1 MCLYVFNRY
10 RLLLLGVAA
19 LIVTAMLGS
28 PAVRAQGGDREVA
41 FADAEVPFQL
51 SDDAASVPDSLGY
64 HILPANTEAGKNAL
78 LNGPVGQ
85 VKTQASASVKPLAG
99 LAQPGFFPA
108 DLSYFGGLWVKS
120 GSSANIYYNCANQ
133 SCWGNPEGFL
143 TDLAASKFIHVVDQ
157 YIGSKA
163 NNRYP
168 LSLASTVHL
177 SGGSSSLTST
187 DIESMVHQAVVQVG
201 AGHIFHLFLPQGVN
215 VCVGTDICYSP
226 DNPSTFVFCAYHA
239 AVTFQDLGGAVV
251 AYTVEP
257 YQDVTGCVLAPNANG
272 YPNGALADSTNSAL
286 SHELFETITDPFPLS
301 GWVAVNSLPEQGNEI
316 GDVCHG
322 PGNDSRQ
329 VIAPSYVLA
338 RGHTY
343 QTQLEY
349 SNTRHACVV
358 AP

>member
-201 AGHIFHLFLPQGVN
+201 AGHIFHLFLPQGVRRLRRHRHLLFARQSFN
-215 VCVGTDICYSP
+215 VRILRLPRRGNFPGPWRRRGRLHRRALPGCDWLRARAQCQRISKW
-226 DNPSTFVFCAYHA
+226 
-239 AVTFQDLGGAVV
+239 GARRL
-251 AYTVEP
+251 
-257 YQDVTGCVLAPNANG
+257 D
-272 YPNGALADSTNSAL
+272 
-286 SHELFETITDPFPLS
+286 
-301 GWVAVNSLPEQGNEI
+301 
-316 GDVCHG
+316 
-322 PGNDSRQ
+322 
-329 VIAPSYVLA
+329 
-338 RGHTY
+338 
-343 QTQLEY
+343 
-349 SNTRHACVV
+349 
-358 AP
+358 